1 MWPTNVLLLIGATG
15 VLVRRAGGAPG
26 PNDGRTDVKSALRG
40 VAGGRKCSKFIS
52 NQNVLKSKC
61 KVRNAIAIVDCDCR
75 LSIVLSIAIDID
87 RQQATRIHKTKR
99 ARTLTDHFECD
110 VFSTVRGVR
119 LTASL

>member
-52 NQNVLKSKC
+52 IQNVQKVQKLKI
-61 KVRNAIAIVDCDCR
+61 KVRNAIGFGFGIWIWIAIADCDCGLR
-75 LSIVLSIAIDID
+75 
-87 RQQATRIHKTKR
+87 
-99 ARTLTDHFECD
+99 F
-110 VFSTVRGVR
+110 TV
-119 LTASL
+119 

>member
-52 NQNVLKSKC
+52 NQNVLESSAKSAKC
-61 KVRNAIAIVDCDCR
+61 NCDCR
-75 LSIVLSIAIDID
+75 LRFAIAMRLSISIAVD
-87 RQQATRIHKTKR
+87 
-99 ARTLTDHFECD
+99 
-110 VFSTVRGVR
+110 G
-119 LTASL
+119 